1 MNYLKVYCN
10 LIRKAENRTPP
21 EGYTERHHTF
31 PKSVFGENM
40 RIVILTSREHYIAH
54 ALLEKVFIKRYG
66 GNDKKAIK
74 MSYAFW
80 MMNHK
85 RFDNYRNSKMYET
98 IRIKK
103 SSLRKGYKHTEE
115 SKKKI
120 SESRKGQVSPNKGKP
135 MNLEQKIKLSEAHK
149 GKLSPKKGIPIS
161 EEQKIKISETLKGTK
176 QSEETKKKRAD
187 NLRGRKRSEETRKRM
202 SEATKGKPKS
212 EEHKKKLSELGKL
225 IYQKKVGIFAKTKE
239 EMSAQA
245 RKVNSQRWKCLV
257 TEYISNAGGLSRFQK
272 ARGIDTSQRV
282 RVELQ

>member
-21 EGYTERHHTF
+21 EDYTEKHHVF
-31 PKSVFGENM
+31 PKSVFGNNNK
-40 RIVILTSREHYIAH
+40 IVVLTSKEHYIAH

-66 GNDKKAIK
+66 LKDKKTIK
-74 MSYAFW
+74 MTYAFW
-80 MMNHK
+80 FMNNKKNHYYNSRLYECVK
-85 RFDNYRNSKMYET
+85 IRQVNSRVGYRHS
-98 IRIKK
+98 
-103 SSLRKGYKHTEE
+103 EE
-115 SKKKI
+115 SKRKM
-120 SESRKGQVSPNKGKP
+120 SESLKGRVSPNKGKP

-212 EEHKKKLSELGKL
+212 EEHKKKLTELGKL
-225 IYQKKVGIFAKTKE
+225 IYEKKVGIFAKTKE
-239 EMSAQA
+239 EMSAQV

-257 TEYISNAGGLSRFQK
+257 TEYISNAGGLSRYQK
-272 ARGIDTSQRV
+272 ARGIDTLQRV
-282 RVELQ
+282 RVE